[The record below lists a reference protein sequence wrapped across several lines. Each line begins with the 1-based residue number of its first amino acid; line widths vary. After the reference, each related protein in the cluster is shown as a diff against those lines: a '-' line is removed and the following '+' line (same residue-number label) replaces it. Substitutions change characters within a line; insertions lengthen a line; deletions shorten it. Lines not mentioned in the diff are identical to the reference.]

1 MLDEPS
7 ISRQWVARRLQRA
20 LSIERWCGSLREGF
34 ARKPDRLGQILRTH
48 SCNAE
53 SRALSLES
61 MIRATGS
68 EPYGS
73 WGLGFKSAARLGGSI
88 LAHLSLRLKYVTAEL
103 VAKHTLSEYVSLVAF
118 LEDAPGID
126 RALPD
131 AIEPMQV
138 QTLYELEELN
148 KIKLEI

>member
-1 MLDEPS
+1 
-7 ISRQWVARRLQRA
+7 
-20 LSIERWCGSLREGF
+20 
-34 ARKPDRLGQILRTH
+34 
-48 SCNAE
+48 
-53 SRALSLES
+53 
-61 MIRATGS
+61 
-68 EPYGS
+68 
-73 WGLGFKSAARLGGSI
+73 LGGSI
-88 LAHLSLRLKYVTAEL
+88 LAHLSLRLKYETAEL